1 MTFKVSNLLLLTILE
16 REKNFHLFIL
26 LIYFFVF
33 LLQKKKEIYIF
44 IHVYEVYLFVVL
56 ILMGI
61 FFKMFPLIHFDSYF
75 LLKKNIFLKKDLFDK
90 LKVYISILKRK
101 LESMFIN
108 YIIFEFIYI

>member
-1 MTFKVSNLLLLTILE
+1 VTFKVSNLLLLTILE
-16 REKNFHLFIL
+16 RKKKFPF
-26 LIYFFVF
+26 IYFTDLFF
-33 LLQKKKEIYIF
+33 CFSAPEKKEIYIF

>member
-1 MTFKVSNLLLLTILE
+1 VTFKVSNLLLLTILE